1 MVSSPTVGMG
11 VKVSPKIQL
20 GDTAS
25 LVDPSQW
32 YDASQ
37 HIDWWVD
44 FGRQWQGPTDLYGID
59 LFGGLHGRV
68 QQAFQKRGF
77 RCGCYDIARKG
88 IDNDITSYGGFRYLV
103 LLGLR
108 LQHGSSLI
116 MMGPPCSLF
125 VWLSSSVH
133 WRSLFGPAGD
143 PNHVGTQMANAIAR
157 NTVLWLMISISSHVF
172 FFLHFFERILP
183 SQFVISH
190 KGCHGDPWLGLL
202 DKKLGVLMVNFV
214 VIWWI
219 LFQAYQEF

>member
-1 MVSSPTVGMG
+1 
-11 VKVSPKIQL
+11 
-20 GDTAS
+20 
-25 LVDPSQW
+25 
-32 YDASQ
+32 
-37 HIDWWVD
+37 
-44 FGRQWQGPTDLYGID
+44 
-59 LFGGLHGRV
+59 V

-77 RCGCYDIARKG
+77 RCGCYDIAREG

-157 NTVLWLMISISSHVF
+157 NTVLWLIIQFPLMYFSSCI
-172 FFLHFFERILP
+172 FLKGFYLLNLSSTIKVVM
-183 SQFVISH
+183 VI
-190 KGCHGDPWLGLL
+190 HGWDCWTRNWG
-202 DKKLGVLMVNFV
+202 
-214 VIWWI
+214 
-219 LFQAYQEF
+219 Y